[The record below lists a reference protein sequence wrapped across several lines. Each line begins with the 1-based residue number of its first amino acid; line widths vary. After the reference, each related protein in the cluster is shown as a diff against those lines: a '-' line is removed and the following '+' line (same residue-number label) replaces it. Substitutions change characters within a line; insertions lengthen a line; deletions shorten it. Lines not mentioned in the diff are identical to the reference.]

1 MKSKKNIVLV
11 GMMGAGKSSIGKLLS
26 KKIGFDFV
34 DIDKLIEEKE
44 DKTIVE
50 IFKING
56 EKYFRDLEE
65 KISIEKLK
73 NTNQVIALG
82 GGAYLNRNIRKQTL
96 DKSTSFWLNW
106 NSSMLI
112 NRIKANKKRIKHLLE
127 NSLMLVTA
135 LAPKIGYDK
144 AANIA
149 KTAHKNGTTLK
160 YEVIKSGLISERE
173 YDKIMSPIKMTKPK

>member
-1 MKSKKNIVLV
+1 MKSKKNVVLV

-82 GGAYLNRNIRKQTL
+82 GGAYLNRNIRIQTL
-96 DKSTSFWLNW
+96 AIFFLSGKELQISLSTLSFNFLFSKSLLFF
-106 NSSMLI
+106 SSI
-112 NRIKANKKRIKHLLE
+112 E
-127 NSLMLVTA
+127 
-135 LAPKIGYDK
+135 
-144 AANIA
+144 
-149 KTAHKNGTTLK
+149 
-160 YEVIKSGLISERE
+160 
-173 YDKIMSPIKMTKPK
+173 